1 MPVKKPPTKVCT
13 TKTCK
18 DGVYWL
24 KIITKKDGA
33 YTIKGPRILVK
44 EEEGM
49 LLVKDTVKAAR
60 NNVRLKSEV
69 EAILK
74 DYKAKKAKLDKQT
87 VNKLNT
93 KWLADLIS
101 AIKAIEP
108 ILKKMPDD
116 KKVGSL
122 KPKAYMEALKKLK
135 VSVTGG
141 TKLKNATKK
150 LMKVKKPKFK
160 F

>member
-1 MPVKKPPTKVCT
+1 MAVKKPPKKVCT
-13 TKTCK
+13 TETCK

-24 KIITKKDGA
+24 EIINKKDGA

-122 KPKAYMEALKKLK
+122 KPKDYMAALKKLK
-135 VSVTGG
+135 VTVTGG

-150 LMKVKKPKFK
+150 LMKLKKPKFK

>member
-1 MPVKKPPTKVCT
+1 MPVKKVCT

-24 KIITKKDGA
+24 KIINKKDGA

-69 EAILK
+69 EAM
-74 DYKAKKAKLDKQT
+74 LDTMK
-87 VNKLNT
+87 NKLEALEKELKQKINIPTNT
-93 KWLADLIS
+93 KFIADLKS

-122 KPKAYMEALKKLK
+122 KPKDYMAALKNLK
-135 VSVTGG
+135 VTVTGG

-150 LMKVKKPKFK
+150 LMKLKKPKFK

>member
-1 MPVKKPPTKVCT
+1 MPANKVCT

-33 YTIKGPRILVK
+33 YIIKGPRILVK
-44 EEEGM
+44 EDEGM
-49 LLVKDTVKAAR
+49 LLVKDTVTAAR

-69 EAILK
+69 KDMLDTMKDKLAALEVELK
-74 DYKAKKAKLDKQT
+74 NKNNIPTNKKFR
-87 VNKLNT
+87 
-93 KWLADLIS
+93 ADLKS
-101 AIKAIEP
+101 AIKTIEE
-108 ILKKMPDD
+108 IFNKMPDD
-116 KKVGSL
+116 KSVGSL
-122 KPKAYMEALKKLK
+122 KPKAYMAALKQLG
-135 VSVTGG
+135 VSVT

-150 LMKVKKPKFK
+150 LMKVNKLTKFK

>member
-1 MPVKKPPTKVCT
+1 MPVKKPPKSVCT

-24 KIITKKDGA
+24 KIITKKDGV

-69 EAILK
+69 GAILK
-74 DYKAKKAKLDKQT
+74 DYKSKNKALCKQT
-87 VNKLNT
+87 VNTLNT
-93 KWLADLIS
+93 KYIADLES

-108 ILKKMPDD
+108 IFKKMPDD

-122 KPKAYMEALKKLK
+122 NPKAYMEALKKLK

>member
-1 MPVKKPPTKVCT
+1 MPAVCT

-69 EAILK
+69 GAILK
-74 DYKAKKAKLDKQT
+74 DYKTKNEALRKQT
-87 VNKLNT
+87 VYKLNT
-93 KWLADLIS
+93 KYIADLMS

-108 ILKKMPDD
+108 IFEKMPDD

-122 KPKAYMEALKKLK
+122 KPTAYMAALKKLK
-135 VSVTGG
+135 VTVTGG